1 MLSVSF
7 FHCVPRITAEIL
19 LAELI
24 VASTSKLTDLVVVE
38 LGVASLDEWMMVLAI
53 KNESVGRTSH
63 LVFFESLGFW
73 LLGFRNNGV
82 VSEKIARGRDLNH
95 TTIDIFDGCHWRFN
109 HVANLEVKIVS
120 DARKL
125 DGSYRRRAA
134 MMATPLS
141 PMTSLRVIGTSMR
154 SEAPELMF

>member
-7 FHCVPRITAEIL
+7 FHCVPRIIAEIL
-19 LAELI
+19 LAKLT
-24 VASTSKLTDLVVVE
+24 VASASKLTDLVVVE
-38 LGVASLDEWMMVLAI
+38 LGMASLDEWMMVLAI
-53 KNESVGRTSH
+53 KNESVGRTSD

-73 LLGFRNNGV
+73 LLGFGNNGV

-95 TTIDIFDGCHWRFN
+95 TTIDIFDGCHWRLN

-120 DARKL
+120 DARKW
-125 DGSYRRRAA
+125 DRSYRRRVA

-154 SEAPELMF
+154 SEAPELRF